1 LEKVDLHII
10 KKSLCFIVVFFLFV
24 TISYAQPALPQR
36 TITVQSTQPIDFGI
50 FYDTGSGGTIT
61 VDYQGNR
68 TTTGGLIALSGSAA
82 KPAIFEVKLCQGRNI
97 IIDYTLTTTL
107 SNGVGS
113 PLTLNIGPTEKG
125 PRGARFSVNTNCNF
139 ITTLRVGGT
148 LHVPAGSAKGTYS
161 GNFEMTFTQ
170 E

>member
-1 LEKVDLHII
+1 M
-10 KKSLCFIVVFFLFV
+10 VVFFLFV

-50 FYDTGSGGTIT
+50 FYNTGSGGTIT
-61 VDYQGNR
+61 VDWQGNR
-68 TTTGGLIALSGSAA
+68 TTTEGIIAISGSIV

-97 IIDYTLTTTL
+97 IIRYSPTTTL
-107 SNGVGS
+107 VNGVGS
-113 PLTLNIGPTEKG
+113 PLTLDIGPTEKG
-125 PRGARFSVNTNCNF
+125 GLGSRFPVNTNCNF